1 IYCGN
6 SLQLVE
12 LFLFKHTAT
21 RFFKGFFAH
30 FYLKKKVQITQMLP
44 TQGGIHHQEIPT
56 KIQPPG
62 LYTVHCMFPADSSQI
77 MATSTQLVWLSPD
90 SKAETSCL
98 PGWSPP
104 DSVCRGGAQNH

>member
-1 IYCGN
+1 M
-6 SLQLVE
+6 VE
-12 LFLFKHTAT
+12 LFLLMHTAT

-44 TQGGIHHQEIPT
+44 TQGY
-56 KIQPPG
+56 PPSRNTNKDSASW
-62 LYTVHCMFPADSSQI
+62 LVHSFHCLSPADSSQI

-104 DSVCRGGAQNH
+104 DSVCQGRAQNYG

>member
-1 IYCGN
+1 CGN

-44 TQGGIHHQEIPT
+44 TQGY
-56 KIQPPG
+56 PPSRNTNKDSASW
-62 LYTVHCMFPADSSQI
+62 LVHSSLSVSCRLFPNY
-77 MATSTQLVWLSPD
+77 
-90 SKAETSCL
+90 
-98 PGWSPP
+98 G
-104 DSVCRGGAQNH
+104 H